1 MKLILFDIDG
11 TLLSSD
17 GAGRRAMEHAL
28 FARFGTA
35 GASGYRYDG
44 KTDRQIVREQM
55 RAAGYSDTEID
66 AELPTVE
73 AMYLQ
78 QLQLELASPAI
89 QARVYVG
96 VFELLEALRP
106 QADRVVGLLTGN
118 IAMGADLKLRAVGID
133 PSQFR
138 VTAFGSDHEVRSE
151 LPGIAQAR
159 ARDAL
164 GVDFEGD
171 RVIIVGDTPSDIACG
186 RPVGARAIAVATG
199 QYTVA
204 ELASHEP
211 AFVFPDLADTAAVLA
226 AIADA

>member
-28 FARFGTA
+28 TERFGTP
-35 GASGYRYDG
+35 GAPGYRYDG

-55 RAAGYSDTEID
+55 RAAGFTDDDID
-66 AELPTVE
+66 DALPQVE
-73 AMYLQ
+73 ARYLEQLQ
-78 QLQLELASPAI
+78 QELASPAI
-89 QARVYVG
+89 RARAYVG

-106 QADRVVGLLTGN
+106 LHDRVVGLLTGN
-118 IAMGADLKLRAVGID
+118 VAMGADLKLRAVGID

-164 GVDFEGD
+164 GLEFDGD
-171 RVIIVGDTPSDIACG
+171 RLIIVGDTPSDIACG

-199 QYTVA
+199 QYSVD
-204 ELASHEP
+204 ELASHAP